1 MNLLNKACCL
11 DPRFRSL
18 SFLTV
23 EEKKVVI
30 DSVFDEM
37 LVTNLTISGLK
48 GLCAVHKAIQ
58 VRHENVIFYL

>member
-11 DPRFRSL
+11 DPRSTSL

-23 EEKKVVI
+23 EEKEVVI

-37 LVTNLTISGLK
+37 LVTNLTILGSTN
-48 GLCAVHKAIQ
+48 
-58 VRHENVIFYL
+58 ENIEPKPKKSK